1 MRLYGQGQNIVQAGG
16 NTGGSMAAAA
26 AIAGRYFDRKAR
38 LEERA
43 YNRREDTL
51 SRKELITHQTNEKIR
66 GNLIE
71 GLMSPHIMG
80 NIFDYAN
87 QTHGDYEREHG
98 SPHPSAGPN
107 TMPTDKL
114 RPELHN
120 LVSNYG
126 IVSTKNGILPGI
138 PGKGKAYWEG
148 LKDYNDKKVESQQ
161 NEQAKADRVDT
172 SGVIASS
179 PVGGN
184 APRKDDIQQAL
195 GANNTPITFGFEST
209 VGSSGKWSPTSFNED
224 QTPTYS
230 EYNAEE
236 SMKDIK
242 NTPTPKQR
250 AKQQTDFARTSNLY
264 KGAEEGKN

>member
-80 NIFDYAN
+80 NIFDYAG
-87 QTHGDYEREHG
+87 QEYGAD
-98 SPHPSAGPN
+98 HPDVVSGKR
-107 TMPTDKL
+107 MPTDKL

-120 LVSNYG
+120 LIKNYG
-126 IVSTKNGILPGI
+126 VVSTKNGILPGT
-138 PGKGKAYWEG
+138 PGKGKAYFDALE
-148 LKDYNDKKVESQQ
+148 DYNREKKNKSDEVE
-161 NEQAKADRVDT
+161 ARKGRVDT

-179 PVGGN
+179 PIGGN
-184 APRKDDIQQAL
+184 APRKDDIEMAL
-195 GANNTPITFGFEST
+195 ATHNTKNTFPFEST
-209 VGSSGKWSPTSFNED
+209 VGGSGKWSPTSFNED

-242 NTPTPKQR
+242 NTPSPKQR
-250 AKQQTDFARTSNLY
+250 AKESTEFAGRSADLY
-264 KGAEEGKN
+264 KGSEEGK